1 MGVAAHQLIS
11 RNPARPD
18 DEVLRLTP
26 AGGIDLDR
34 AVSRAQEASAAWGR
48 TPAPQRGE
56 ALRLAAD
63 RIEQAAGELADL
75 VCREVGK
82 PIAEARGEVARSAA
96 ILRFNAGLTL
106 DPEGDSLPPA
116 DGRSLL
122 FTRRAARGV
131 VGLITPW
138 NFPLA
143 IPLWKLAPALA
154 YGNACVLKPSE
165 HSPACAEQL
174 RSLFAGLLPDGV
186 LEVVH
191 GEGDIGAALVA
202 HPAVRAL
209 SFTGSTAVGREVAVE
224 LTRRGAAAQCEMGGQ
239 NASIVLADAD
249 IEAAAGMIAPAAMSY
264 AGQKCTATGRVIC
277 EAGIYDQLRQ
287 ALVAAVDAMPVEDP
301 TDPGCQVGPL
311 IEQAARDAALA
322 AVGRATASGGR
333 LLRGGEPIG
342 DGGWYMEPTLVEVD
356 DPGAEL
362 AQEEVFAPVCAMLRA
377 ADAGQAAEI
386 ADGVR
391 QGLSTAIFTR
401 DLDRALELT
410 RDLKTGLVRV
420 NQQTS
425 GVDYWAPFGGEKAS
439 GIGPREQGRAARD
452 FYTSVRTV
460 LISPSR

>member
-1 MGVAAHQLIS
+1 M
-11 RNPARPD
+11 
-18 DEVLRLTP
+18 
-26 AGGIDLDR
+26 
-34 AVSRAQEASAAWGR
+34 
-48 TPAPQRGE
+48 
-56 ALRLAAD
+56 
-63 RIEQAAGELADL
+63 
-75 VCREVGK
+75 
-82 PIAEARGEVARSAA
+82 
-96 ILRFNAGLTL
+96 
-106 DPEGDSLPPA
+106 
-116 DGRSLL
+116 
-122 FTRRAARGV
+122 
-131 VGLITPW
+131 
-138 NFPLA
+138 
-143 IPLWKLAPALA
+143 
-154 YGNACVLKPSE
+154 
-165 HSPACAEQL
+165 
-174 RSLFAGLLPDGV
+174 
-186 LEVVH
+186 VH
-191 GEGDIGAALVA
+191 GESDIGAALVA

-249 IEAAAGMIAPAAMSY
+249 IEAAAGTIAPAAMSY

-277 EAGIYDQLRQ
+277 EAGIYDQLRE